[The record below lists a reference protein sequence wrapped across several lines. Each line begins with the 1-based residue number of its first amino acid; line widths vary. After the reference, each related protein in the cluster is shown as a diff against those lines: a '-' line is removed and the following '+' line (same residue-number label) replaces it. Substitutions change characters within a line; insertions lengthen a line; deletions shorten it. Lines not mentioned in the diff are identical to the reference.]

1 MLIDRIKESIWLSI
15 ILASK
20 PRFWK
25 SKSKSVFGKFWM
37 IIGILFTIIKMLEY
51 FSVIPDP
58 LPIKNSIFF
67 LLLIGLALVV
77 AIIWSRPRLK
87 LSSQING
94 KDMKISL
101 QIGNILLRAGD
112 VVVATNSTFD
122 TTYEGDFISRKSLQ
136 AQLVK
141 KEYSA
146 LEHINYDLEKSL
158 EGMPYKELPNRRTKT
173 KRYPIGTIA
182 KLNHSSER
190 RSYWVA
196 LADVNERGKPIIETD
211 NLYVALQELWS
222 FLATNGHMTDL
233 YIPLLGSGLTGID
246 LPREQIAKDIIFS
259 FVNFSNSTK
268 ILNSL
273 TICFHP
279 KDVIDYKMDVTD
291 IHDYLNYLCRF
302 GSVGASVET
311 KSIGLN

>member
-1 MLIDRIKESIWLSI
+1 
-15 ILASK
+15 
-20 PRFWK
+20 
-25 SKSKSVFGKFWM
+25 M
-37 IIGILFTIIKMLEY
+37 IIGMLFTIIKMLEY

-146 LEHINYDLEKSL
+146 LEHINYDIEKSL
-158 EGMPYKELPNRRTKT
+158 EGMSYEELPNRSTKT

-182 KLNHSSER
+182 KLNHSS
-190 RSYWVA
+190 
-196 LADVNERGKPIIETD
+196 

-279 KDVIDYKMDVTD
+279 KDVIDYEMDVTD